1 MSRAGPF
8 KFKFCQKIG
17 QSYLDLADYFDIKER
32 NRWEKGRECWGIL
45 EWLEE
50 RGRVRE
56 LQEAL
61 VEIERQDL
69 VAIAQGILSSSDME
83 GTHHN
88 RDIVSYNPTSDE
100 LVAGI
105 AQREAA
111 NCVSSSLADERH
123 KRIDYARTLIN
134 QGQFNQAVQYLEAL
148 RTELWYQA
156 DSILKY
162 RLLAN
167 LGMAKLGLDEIS
179 DAAAKFVEALQYNP
193 EDDKALAQ
201 AAMGYVFQNNYNSAE
216 EFINKALQKNPANA
230 LAYSLRIQIAPASE
244 SIESVLEQI
253 PPAYHDSP
261 DVLVALGE
269 AALRRG
275 LYDKAEEWWQ
285 AALNSNDGSSMDSVK
300 AFLGVALMEPIAQD
314 YPLIAAG
321 QLLDSQKHSLERAIA
336 LFTEVLGGDYVSP
349 KGLSHTK
356 FTALV
361 NRAAARRLLGRHDEA
376 IRDIDIARQKEPED
390 PYLIKQ
396 RVLLAHEKGNEAE
409 AYSYAQQI
417 LSCPET
423 LEASL
428 LAASSLMALNRFEE
442 AEDILNQFLQTGSPE
457 DLKWE
462 AKRLKFDL
470 FLERGD
476 RKNAED
482 ILHEVSNEDPESV
495 FTLIQNIRWQKYI
508 GSEESIPALVEQ
520 AKAALV
526 SKTSTPAQIVLAD
539 VLYSLNYYRD
549 AAEVY
554 EQFVDKTLNTS
565 LSRRLL
571 HTYYYAGNYR
581 DALDLCQRTS

>member
-17 QSYLDLADYFDIKER
+17 QSHLDLADYFDIKER

-216 EFINKALQKNPANA
+216 EFINIH
-230 LAYSLRIQIAPASE
+230 R
-244 SIESVLEQI
+244 
-253 PPAYHDSP
+253 
-261 DVLVALGE
+261 
-269 AALRRG
+269 
-275 LYDKAEEWWQ
+275 
-285 AALNSNDGSSMDSVK
+285 
-300 AFLGVALMEPIAQD
+300 
-314 YPLIAAG
+314 AG
-321 QLLDSQKHSLERAIA
+321 
-336 LFTEVLGGDYVSP
+336 
-349 KGLSHTK
+349 
-356 FTALV
+356 
-361 NRAAARRLLGRHDEA
+361 
-376 IRDIDIARQKEPED
+376 
-390 PYLIKQ
+390 
-396 RVLLAHEKGNEAE
+396 
-409 AYSYAQQI
+409 
-417 LSCPET
+417 
-423 LEASL
+423 
-428 LAASSLMALNRFEE
+428 
-442 AEDILNQFLQTGSPE
+442 
-457 DLKWE
+457 
-462 AKRLKFDL
+462 
-470 FLERGD
+470 
-476 RKNAED
+476 
-482 ILHEVSNEDPESV
+482 
-495 FTLIQNIRWQKYI
+495 
-508 GSEESIPALVEQ
+508 
-520 AKAALV
+520 
-526 SKTSTPAQIVLAD
+526 
-539 VLYSLNYYRD
+539 
-549 AAEVY
+549 
-554 EQFVDKTLNTS
+554 
-565 LSRRLL
+565 
-571 HTYYYAGNYR
+571 
-581 DALDLCQRTS
+581 